1 MKPTSERVVDER
13 IRKLFVKRMGLI
25 LDKRKNDAAVA
36 ATRVRQEMNRRGMLH
51 SSGTELGVKRA
62 YQENYEEICQEAWS
76 GLQQIA
82 VTIGVTP
89 DERLADELRAVF
101 DHVMEPL
108 AKRYVDAL
116 ARQRSTTGAIAGD
129 IAGDAE
135 AAFRRSRD
143 IVGTAIELFS
153 IDTERMDSQSVGNI
167 HIHHSTFSGPVGA
180 VQQGDRATATV
191 TQNID
196 AAGLEALRSA
206 LESLFEK
213 CRDHEQL
220 APLIEEAKAEAGKP
234 QPGSGH
240 IRNLL
245 REIKA
250 GLSLAKEGK
259 ELFEAVENA
268 GLECGI
274 DAVAPTRLQIASKR
288 TVSDRSTEKN
298 EQGRA
303 DECPS
308 PNNEDGDMDLGND
321 DRPQQPVGTEK
332 APMRRSDVWK
342 HLTWQRAGVVAA
354 LLSAIVAVLVL
365 LFGTNV
371 VGRLVGVNVA
381 DGVRNDTKQT
391 ESPVGKPQLYATY
404 SFKKAPFVH
413 PKIINEFVGH
423 LSDVGDQVIAINL
436 LDSQDSNRY
445 FGEIS
450 VAPQED
456 PMVPSWPWVYTV
468 EGEESRPMD
477 LGELWGVPWYA
488 YRWVALTQSGL
499 DVLHVR
505 GSGGGTGIF
514 NWVVF
519 TRIEVDQG
527 AEYPLSRYVES
538 RTETVPSEIRVRELL
553 RFVGRIPLG
562 DRWLGTVEVNGNDV
576 VVRGRD
582 LYERCEVGGV
592 TTMEVVEMAEFE
604 GKDCRSGPPDD
615 PPHAR
620 VYEAPA
626 P

>member
-250 GLSLAKEGK
+250 GLSL
-259 ELFEAVENA
+259 
-268 GLECGI
+268 
-274 DAVAPTRLQIASKR
+274 
-288 TVSDRSTEKN
+288 VSCHSSN
-298 EQGRA
+298 
-303 DECPS
+303 
-308 PNNEDGDMDLGND
+308 
-321 DRPQQPVGTEK
+321 VG
-332 APMRRSDVWK
+332 
-342 HLTWQRAGVVAA
+342 
-354 LLSAIVAVLVL
+354 
-365 LFGTNV
+365 
-371 VGRLVGVNVA
+371 
-381 DGVRNDTKQT
+381 
-391 ESPVGKPQLYATY
+391 
-404 SFKKAPFVH
+404 
-413 PKIINEFVGH
+413 
-423 LSDVGDQVIAINL
+423 
-436 LDSQDSNRY
+436 
-445 FGEIS
+445 
-450 VAPQED
+450 
-456 PMVPSWPWVYTV
+456 
-468 EGEESRPMD
+468 
-477 LGELWGVPWYA
+477 
-488 YRWVALTQSGL
+488 
-499 DVLHVR
+499 
-505 GSGGGTGIF
+505 
-514 NWVVF
+514 
-519 TRIEVDQG
+519 
-527 AEYPLSRYVES
+527 
-538 RTETVPSEIRVRELL
+538 
-553 RFVGRIPLG
+553 
-562 DRWLGTVEVNGNDV
+562 
-576 VVRGRD
+576 
-582 LYERCEVGGV
+582 
-592 TTMEVVEMAEFE
+592 
-604 GKDCRSGPPDD
+604 
-615 PPHAR
+615 
-620 VYEAPA
+620 
-626 P
+626 